1 MVVHGMLGRAPV
13 KDHSVGLAGRCS
25 GRGGAPR
32 RLDAQGRVCGAK
44 GWPEAVGD
52 AELTTVDAADSSRLG
67 CFGLAMASGSRRTL
81 ARLRT
86 FRVLG
91 RSPGGLRRWS
101 SSACRRLM
109 QWGAEADERGDG
121 ERGIGFSL
129 WSWP

>member
-86 FRVLG
+86 FPCTRAESG
-91 RSPGGLRRWS
+91 RLEAVVVVGLSALDAVGSRGG
-101 SSACRRLM
+101 
-109 QWGAEADERGDG
+109 
-121 ERGIGFSL
+121 
-129 WSWP
+129 